1 MNPDTLLQ
9 AVQPAQS
16 NFGIEVAKLLLFSI
30 FVTASLEVI
39 KEAYK
44 RFSPSGINE
53 QTTKILNFALALLFC
68 WAFDYGVMMR
78 IVEAG
83 VKARVG
89 ISGWLDYVATSS
101 MIYMG
106 ADWIFAKFSASVEK
120 ARAIKTAALNG
131 GVK

>member
-1 MNPDTLLQ
+1 MQDTL
-9 AVQPAQS
+9 VQVAQS
-16 NFGIEVAKLLLFSI
+16 TQNNFGIEVAKLLLFAI
-30 FVTASLEVI
+30 FVSASLEVI
-39 KEAYK
+39 KETYK
-44 RFSPSGINE
+44 RFSPGGMHS
-53 QTTKILNFALALLFC
+53 QTCKILSFSLALLFC

-120 ARAIKTAALNG
+120 AKAIKMAAING
-131 GVK
+131 GGK